1 MNHNNHVRL
10 TARERA
16 VLQLVVDGLP
26 AREIALRLG
35 ITPRTVEC
43 HVAQLRLKTMSRN
56 RAHMVAIAIRDGL
69 VPTLP
74 QAA

>member
-1 MNHNNHVRL
+1 MNPHDTVRL

-26 AREIALRLG
+26 AREIATHLG

-43 HVAQLRLKTMSRN
+43 HVSQLRLKTVSRN

-69 VPTLP
+69 VPPLP

>member
-1 MNHNNHVRL
+1 MNHNDQIRL
-10 TARERA
+10 TGRERA
-16 VLQLVVDGLP
+16 VLELVVDGLP
-26 AREIALRLG
+26 AREIASRLG

-43 HVAQLRLKTMSRN
+43 HVAQLRLKTASRN
-56 RAHMVAIAIRDGL
+56 RAHMVAVAILEGL